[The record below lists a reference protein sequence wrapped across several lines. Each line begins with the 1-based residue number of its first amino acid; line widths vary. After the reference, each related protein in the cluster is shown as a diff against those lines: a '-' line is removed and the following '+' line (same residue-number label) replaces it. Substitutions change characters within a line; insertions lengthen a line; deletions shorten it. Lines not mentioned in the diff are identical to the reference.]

1 MTFHD
6 ASLDMGFFTHGDLA
20 EAHKLDIDSGSPPL
34 NVAELDKLF
43 KSAKTEMRGVW
54 QVGVADD
61 YVNDKNQEYTQEEV
75 RLVGF
80 VIYLE
85 HKDKPTE
92 IYRLSVHYLANYPLV
107 ATALLRDIKG
117 PIVTTV
123 RQRNLDS
130 KLDSGK
136 KLLSF
141 LKGRGFKKIGT
152 RTQTFSF
159 PLDKGVLFR
168 YDAKTK

>member
-6 ASLDMGFFTHGDLA
+6 ASIDMGFFTHGSLE
-20 EAHKLDIDSGSPPL
+20 EAHKLDLDSGSPPL
-34 NVAELDKLF
+34 KADELEKMF
-43 KSAKTEMRGVW
+43 KSVKTEMRGVW
-54 QVGVADD
+54 QIGKSND
-61 YVNDKNQEYTQEEV
+61 YVNDAGEEYEKEEV
-75 RLVGF
+75 CLVGF
-80 VIYLE
+80 IIYLE
-85 HKDKPTE
+85 YRDKPTD
-92 IYRLSVHYLANYPLV
+92 IWRLCVHHLADYNLV

-123 RQRNLDS
+123 RQRNLNT

-136 KLLSF
+136 KLVSF